1 MCHVSLRA
9 TRRVVLVNST
19 SEARE
24 RCAYPGNGMA
34 AAVGHAV
41 QHQQI
46 ERLVDAAVTGD
57 EATIHVGLTDVQR
70 WIDHKAANRAGDRAR
85 RWMLPGLNRA
95 AQCSSS
101 RVRPA
106 NGRSDGQE

>member
-1 MCHVSLRA
+1 MAIAIEEQAVQATIQVIVMCHVSLRA

-19 SEARE
+19 PQARE
-24 RCAYPGNGMA
+24 RCAYPGDGMA

-70 WIDHKAANRAGDRAR
+70 WIDHKAANCVGI
-85 RWMLPGLNRA
+85 
-95 AQCSSS
+95 AQ
-101 RVRPA
+101 
-106 NGRSDGQE
+106 SDGCFRA